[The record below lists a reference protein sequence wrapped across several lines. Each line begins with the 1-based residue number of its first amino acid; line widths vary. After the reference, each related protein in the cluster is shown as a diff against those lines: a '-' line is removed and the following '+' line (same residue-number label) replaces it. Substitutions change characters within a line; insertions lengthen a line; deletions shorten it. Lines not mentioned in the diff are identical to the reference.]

1 MKEILYIFL
10 ILYIIS
16 FAKQE
21 EIKKIS
27 NLGEIYLS
35 FGRTYKIVEFNCT
48 PYFENDSRN
57 IYLLFKNKWNVWGDL
72 FVFYDIS
79 KLKIWYRDNRPYIG
93 EGYDFSKSLMNQE
106 KFSFTAKENIGYFV
120 FADFNFDIDS
130 LTLQYFHMNSY
141 YNISKYN
148 SYDFSFPYTG
158 FHFTFSYKA
167 NNEKMSKIFYFEY
180 SANHTVKTYLYN
192 SNKTLLK
199 TIDKIYGGFQFDRY
213 NTDELFI
220 KIEVSKGG
228 SFKINLRLENEPE
241 LFHISQD
248 NSTIDF
254 DKTLSSAYYFYLE
267 PKKVP
272 ENIIEFYT
280 NPSGVRESYLP
291 YYYTN
296 LTDIEEINNEL
307 IYRFVKTRKV
317 IDGSTTIYSHKHFTL
332 PIKFYSKKLFFM
344 IFTNINKT
352 DFFVKSVF
360 YSYKEIYTNQNYNF
374 NLGKN
379 KPYYIYKYTQTNF
392 FNNSLD
398 GFIYISVDNADKDSS
413 LYVYDDLSKV
423 NIDHIRNY
431 SDTKNLK
438 EKNWKSFKYS
448 SGDLYILITNF
459 NLIYDKT
466 YSLLIKN
473 SNEYYD
479 ISNEINKDT
488 NYTLSMKFN
497 ETFEQYLT
505 FSIKSQNNC
514 YIYFDITPAYLRA
527 NISTLTFNNKTIIPV
542 DDKYYKLNIYEITN
556 FKIYL
561 SSNVTFSEY
570 NVFVQRIYE
579 LPINFNNILIV
590 LIVLGVIHI
599 ALFIGYLVVLKRRKN
614 LDRFNLNISN
624 LIN

>member
-1 MKEILYIFL
+1 M
-10 ILYIIS
+10 
-16 FAKQE
+16 
-21 EIKKIS
+21 
-27 NLGEIYLS
+27 
-35 FGRTYKIVEFNCT
+35 
-48 PYFENDSRN
+48 
-57 IYLLFKNKWNVWGDL
+57 
-72 FVFYDIS
+72 
-79 KLKIWYRDNRPYIG
+79 
-93 EGYDFSKSLMNQE
+93 
-106 KFSFTAKENIGYFV
+106 
-120 FADFNFDIDS
+120 
-130 LTLQYFHMNSY
+130 
-141 YNISKYN
+141 
-148 SYDFSFPYTG
+148 
-158 FHFTFSYKA
+158 
-167 NNEKMSKIFYFEY
+167 
-180 SANHTVKTYLYN
+180 
-192 SNKTLLK
+192 
-199 TIDKIYGGFQFDRY
+199 
-213 NTDELFI
+213 
-220 KIEVSKGG
+220 
-228 SFKINLRLENEPE
+228 
-241 LFHISQD
+241 
-248 NSTIDF
+248 
-254 DKTLSSAYYFYLE
+254 
-267 PKKVP
+267 
-272 ENIIEFYT
+272 
-280 NPSGVRESYLP
+280 
-291 YYYTN
+291 
-296 LTDIEEINNEL
+296 
-307 IYRFVKTRKV
+307 
-317 IDGSTTIYSHKHFTL
+317 
-332 PIKFYSKKLFFM
+332 
-344 IFTNINKT
+344 
-352 DFFVKSVF
+352 
-360 YSYKEIYTNQNYNF
+360 
-374 NLGKN
+374 GKN

-473 SNEYYD
+473 SNEYND

-579 LPINFNNILIV
+579 LPINFNYILIV

>member
-1 MKEILYIFL
+1 M
-10 ILYIIS
+10 
-16 FAKQE
+16 
-21 EIKKIS
+21 
-27 NLGEIYLS
+27 
-35 FGRTYKIVEFNCT
+35 
-48 PYFENDSRN
+48 
-57 IYLLFKNKWNVWGDL
+57 
-72 FVFYDIS
+72 
-79 KLKIWYRDNRPYIG
+79 
-93 EGYDFSKSLMNQE
+93 
-106 KFSFTAKENIGYFV
+106 
-120 FADFNFDIDS
+120 
-130 LTLQYFHMNSY
+130 
-141 YNISKYN
+141 
-148 SYDFSFPYTG
+148 
-158 FHFTFSYKA
+158 
-167 NNEKMSKIFYFEY
+167 
-180 SANHTVKTYLYN
+180 
-192 SNKTLLK
+192 
-199 TIDKIYGGFQFDRY
+199 
-213 NTDELFI
+213 
-220 KIEVSKGG
+220 
-228 SFKINLRLENEPE
+228 
-241 LFHISQD
+241 
-248 NSTIDF
+248 
-254 DKTLSSAYYFYLE
+254 
-267 PKKVP
+267 
-272 ENIIEFYT
+272 
-280 NPSGVRESYLP
+280 P

-352 DFFVKSVF
+352 DFFLKSVF

-459 NLIYDKT
+459 NLIYNKT